1 MPGVSGVIVMVLPK
15 FWLSIPAPNIAVVL
29 ASAKTRAS
37 KTGVRNFPNFFILF
51 LLTFLLLT
59 RKYETKNI
67 LYEKLT
73 GVRNSLRL
81 SEKEEIRENVLAGM
95 AYAKEHGT
103 KSGLPVG
110 RPRVDIGFTKVCKAL
125 RLAEFSYTE
134 AAKALNKETGE
145 KITPGFIY
153 NRVKREADVR
163 GVSMEEL
170 KAVIAN
176 EGTRDNGTL

>member
-110 RPRVDIGFTKVCKAL
+110 RPRVDISFTKHFKGGGWTTINQDTVDKTL
-125 RLAEFSYTE
+125 DISINKHFSIE
-134 AAKALNKETGE
+134 HIGR
-145 KITPGFIY
+145 P
-153 NRVKREADVR
+153 
-163 GVSMEEL
+163 
-170 KAVIAN
+170 AN
-176 EGTRDNGTL
+176 LVGQPIN